1 MELLNQLKSDTFETL
16 NVLFYKIG
24 EGIISFLYALIVLI
38 IGWFVTKLVI
48 YVFGKA
54 LDLSRIENLSTKIN
68 EADFFGKSEIKISLK
83 QIILSFTKWILILV
97 FFIIAADVMQWKII
111 SEEISHLLRYLP
123 KLFSAIVLFMIGIYI
138 ANFVRKTIFVMF
150 QSFDLSGSK
159 IISSIVFYGISSLI
173 TITALNQAGI
183 DTSIITNNI
192 TIIFGSFLLTFAL
205 AFGFG
210 SKEVIK
216 KLLLSFYSR
225 KNYQVNDV
233 IKVNNIQGKIE
244 SIDNICVTLLTEKGK
259 IIIPIEEIVESKVE
273 ILQNESNQ

>member
-1 MELLNQLKSDTFETL
+1 MELINTLKSDTFETL
-16 NVLFYKIG
+16 NMLFYKVG
-24 EGIISFLYALIVLI
+24 DGLISFLYALIILI
-38 IGWFVTKLVI
+38 IGWGITKVI
-48 YVFGKA
+48 IYILGKA
-54 LDLSRIENLSTKIN
+54 LDLSKIEMVSLKIN

-83 QIILSFTKWILILV
+83 EIILSFTKWILILV

-123 KLFSAIVLFMIGIYI
+123 KLFSAIILFMIGVYI
-138 ANFVRKTIFVMF
+138 ANFVRKAIYGMF

-159 IISSIVFYGISSLI
+159 IISSIAFYGITALI

-192 TIIFGSFLLTFAL
+192 TIIFGSFLLTFAI

-216 KLLLSFYSR
+216 KLLLTFYSR
-225 KNYQVNDV
+225 KNYEVGDI
-233 IKVNNIQGKIE
+233 IKVNDIQGE
-244 SIDNICVTLLTEKGK
+244 VVSIDNICLTLLTKTGK
-259 IIIPIEEIVESKVE
+259 IIIPIEEIIESRVE
-273 ILQNESNQ
+273 IIISK